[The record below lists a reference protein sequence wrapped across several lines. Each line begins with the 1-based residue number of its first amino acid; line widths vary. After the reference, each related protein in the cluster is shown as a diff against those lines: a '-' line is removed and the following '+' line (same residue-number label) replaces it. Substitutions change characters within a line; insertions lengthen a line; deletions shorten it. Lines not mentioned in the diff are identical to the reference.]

1 MDLTLSE
8 YEYNNEMVIAIEPRE
23 KVFLYVLVVFIGGLY
38 RIIHR
43 MTWYQ
48 VPVLSTRRKT
58 QESKDTLDGKIT
70 RDYKPNAI

>member
-43 MTWYQ
+43 MT
-48 VPVLSTRRKT
+48 
-58 QESKDTLDGKIT
+58 
-70 RDYKPNAI
+70 